1 MRSFLSKLQIDIFLT
16 MDVDIEMNKFE
27 KEFDRITD
35 QSLSIVTSSSLL
47 TSFDNIDDHQL
58 LAFAKGFYHFVK
70 YSPEYFS
77 TLICKSPHNEI
88 RLVLVDN
95 LIDEFGGIENIHS
108 LNTSGFHPELYRRFT
123 RSLGISDQEL
133 NNLNLAKPYV
143 KQMHDDFVKLA
154 LNSTFWLSLG
164 ALSPGI
170 ENIFF
175 RWINII
181 YKGLKKRNCFSEDD
195 LIYFK
200 LHSII
205 DQIHGNKLKG
215 CILKY
220 IENESNLKLLET
232 GAIEISRI
240 HQRFFE
246 ALSNDIYYSLSIA

>member
-1 MRSFLSKLQIDIFLT
+1 
-16 MDVDIEMNKFE
+16 MNKFE
-27 KEFDRITD
+27 KQFDRITE
-35 QSLSIVTSSSLL
+35 QSLLIVTSSTLL
-47 TSFDNIDDHQL
+47 THFDEISEQQL
-58 LAFAKGFYHFVK
+58 FDFAKGFYHFVK

-95 LIDEFGGIENIHS
+95 LIDEFGGIEKIHT

-133 NNLNLAKPYV
+133 NDLNSAKPYV
-143 KQMHDDFVKLA
+143 KKMHDDFVKLA

-170 ENIFF
+170 ENIFYH
-175 RWINII
+175 WINII
-181 YKGLKKRNCFSEDD
+181 YNGLKKRNCFTEED

-205 DQIHGNKLKG
+205 DQIHGNKLKC
-215 CILKY
+215 CILKH
-220 IENESNLKLLET
+220 IENENNLRLLEA
-232 GAIEISRI
+232 GAIQISHI
-240 HQRFFE
+240 HQNFFE
-246 ALSNDIYYSLSIA
+246 ALNSDVQLLVTTA